1 MARLV
6 AFHYLVQLSKHI
18 SKLQRSQATSRKV
31 DLSVTDSQR
40 CSVPLSNKWSFP
52 KLNKYMNYFLKEMC
66 HLYNEK
72 HMTCKTV
79 STAFSLFSLQVFYV
93 VSNLKSFKKHQII
106 DDPKNLIK
114 AFNFYQSDH
123 TNYLVLKWNSYNG
136 NTTSFICTN

>member
-1 MARLV
+1 
-6 AFHYLVQLSKHI
+6 
-18 SKLQRSQATSRKV
+18 
-31 DLSVTDSQR
+31 
-40 CSVPLSNKWSFP
+40 
-52 KLNKYMNYFLKEMC
+52 MNYFLKEMC

-123 TNYLVLKWNSYNG
+123 TNYLVLK
-136 NTTSFICTN
+136 